1 MFGIGASDI
10 WKLYETTRF
19 NPNKGF
25 QDAGKAL
32 GSILGFTYFGK
43 YEGTSKD

>member
-10 WKLYETTRF
+10 WKLYETSRF

-25 QDAGKAL
+25 QDAGKARNVGGGGPKIRDTSL
-32 GSILGFTYFGK
+32 GSP
-43 YEGTSKD
+43 E